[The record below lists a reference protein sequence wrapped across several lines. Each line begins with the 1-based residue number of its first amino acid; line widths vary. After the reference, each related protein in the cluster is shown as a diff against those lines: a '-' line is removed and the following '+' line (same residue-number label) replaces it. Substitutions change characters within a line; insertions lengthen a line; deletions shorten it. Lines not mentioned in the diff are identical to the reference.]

1 MRTIRLIIDEPRSA
15 ALNMAVDEVL
25 MESQRDPASIP
36 VLRVY
41 FWDKLS
47 YSIGYFQSVAQTVK
61 RFDCEKKKIPVVRRL
76 TGGGLVAHNGD
87 ITFSL
92 SLKNPNPF
100 VPSETKSSYL
110 KINEALWAGFRSSGS
125 KIDFA
130 DCKTAAP
137 LGRGGERVCFEAPSC
152 YDLLLDGK
160 KVVGASQRRKDG
172 LILHQSAVFMKGD
185 PENLISQMLEGFREK
200 WGVTF
205 EERPLTEKELA
216 LAREKEKE
224 RYGLPEWASRRACSF
239 FA

>member
-1 MRTIRLIIDEPRSA
+1 
-15 ALNMAVDEVL
+15 MAVDEVL
-25 MESQRDPASIP
+25 MESQKDRALVP
-36 VLRVY
+36 VLRIY

-61 RFDCEKKKIPVVRRL
+61 RFDCEKKKIPVVRRI

-152 YDLLLDGK
+152 YDLLLGGK

-172 LILHQSAVFMKGD
+172 LMLHQSAVFMKGD
-185 PENLISQMLEGFREK
+185 RKELISQMLEGFREK
-200 WGVTF
+200 WGVTV
-205 EERPLTEKELA
+205 EEKPLTERELEKA
-216 LAREKEKE
+216 KEKEKE
-224 RYGLPEWASRRACSF
+224 RVGSPEWAALF
-239 FA
+239 